1 MQPPNTTT
9 EGLLQLVFA
18 DHFPIDN
25 ASVLAFRI
33 SIHQRTVLYMLISVS
48 AFALMNSM
56 VKYLN
61 AYPAFQLVFFRAV
74 GTFCLSLAYLLR
86 NDISIWG
93 KEKGLLIS
101 RAIFGT
107 LSLSLFFI
115 AIKLMPLGSAV
126 TLRYLSPVFGIILA
140 VLFLKEK
147 VRNIQWLY
155 LMMAVIGAGII
166 KGFDPRIDTL
176 GLIVIVLSALFSGMV
191 YVLIR
196 KIGRREHPLVIVN
209 YFMFTAMIVGLIGAI
224 PVWKQPIGI
233 DWLLLFGLGILGFVG
248 QLFMT
253 MGLQIG
259 LTSKAAPIKYAEVI
273 FVLLISLF
281 WFGEKQGWLALLGIA
296 LIVGGVTLNS
306 FTKAKL

>member
-1 MQPPNTTT
+1 
-9 EGLLQLVFA
+9 
-18 DHFPIDN
+18 
-25 ASVLAFRI
+25 
-33 SIHQRTVLYMLISVS
+33 MLISVS

-74 GTFCLSLAYLLR
+74 GTFGLSLTYLLR

-140 VLFLKEK
+140 VLFLKER
-147 VRNIQWLY
+147 VRNIQWVY

-233 DWLLLFGLGILGFVG
+233 DWLLLLGLGIMGFVG

-281 WFGEKQGWLALLGIA
+281 WFGERQGWLALLGIA

-306 FTKAKL
+306 FTKAKP